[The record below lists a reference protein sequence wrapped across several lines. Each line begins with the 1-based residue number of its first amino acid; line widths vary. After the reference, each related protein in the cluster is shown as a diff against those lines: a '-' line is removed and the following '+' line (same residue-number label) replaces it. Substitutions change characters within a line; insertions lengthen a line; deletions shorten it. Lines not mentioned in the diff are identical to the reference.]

1 MNLQFKFVFNNN
13 KKRKILL
20 LVLISLALCKLGTDP
35 KIFLTEID
43 DHHMGK
49 TFLKA
54 IQISLATGSPVH
66 KIHCKTIIYN
76 ILNHL
81 IFKFNCQSQQ
91 LQGITLDSCQNKN
104 KKIQIYLFKIHKLL
118 VIDYCMTFSTNLAYH
133 QSQLK
138 AHQKI
143 VSVEIEENTKKT
155 NAGQSER
162 DLQYAEFQLKIKDH
176 TEAISAIDEANAVI
190 EHLSGGSS
198 FIQVKGRFNKVLQR
212 LQSQSTGLLFQP
224 ILTML
229 IQLSSKLDTDTDK
242 KVLQLLANLRVQ
254 IVDSKGNDETIEKQQ
269 SLKCQQFLADLTN
282 EKNTLSDQRQNL
294 EQAILN
300 YQSII
305 EESEGKVE
313 YHAVE
318 VERNQNNLEGQ
329 DQWCRQQQDIY
340 YMETQS
346 RVQTQDL
353 ISRISGH
360 IQDIIVTLK
369 EYLRERLQQN

>member
-1 MNLQFKFVFNNN
+1 MRIV
-13 KKRKILL
+13 L
-20 LVLISLALCKLGTDP
+20 LVLLSMALCKMGTDP
-35 KIFLTEID
+35 KIILAEID

-49 TFLKA
+49 TFLNA

-66 KIHCKTIIYN
+66 EIQSYINN
-76 ILNHL
+76 IRFMLEQEQKDADL
-81 IFKFNCQSQQ
+81 YIQSTQA
-91 LQGITLDSCQNKN
+91 SCNR
-104 KKIQIYLFKIHKLL
+104 LL
-118 VIDYCMTFSTNLAYH
+118 HDFSTNLAYH

-143 VSVEIEENTKKT
+143 VEENTSNLQRSLNKIAEVSVEIEENTKKT

-162 DLQYAEFQLKIKDH
+162 DLQYAEFQSKIKDH
-176 TEAISAIDEANAVI
+176 TEAIAAIDEAYALI
-190 EHLSGGSS
+190 EHLSSGSS

-212 LQSQSTGLLFQP
+212 LQNQSTGLLFQP
-224 ILTML
+224 ILTMMT
-229 IQLSSKLDTDTDK
+229 QLSSKSDSDTAK

-254 IVDSKGNDETIEKQQ
+254 IVESKGNDESIEKQQ
-269 SLKCQQFLADLTN
+269 SLNWQQFLADLTN

-313 YHAVE
+313 YHAAE
-318 VERNQNNLEGQ
+318 VERNQSNLEGQ

-340 YMETQS
+340 QMETQS
-346 RVQTQDL
+346 RVQSQDL
-353 ISRISGH
+353 ISRISDH
-360 IQDIIVTLK
+360 IQDKIVTLK
-369 EYLRERLQQN
+369 EYLRERLQLN